1 MLSDP
6 IHMQCPCCAT
16 ASDFYVENVFEELDA
31 PGEVGSWRC
40 GRSSDVCQVGPV
52 SCLTVCRAP
61 YPVFQWFYNS
71 TTQLLYLYYN
81 GTGSPPEKNQY
92 VVTSNVKVLFNITGT
107 QAEPV
112 TGVSLL
118 GLGYVVGVSNCRSVG
133 CQLV

>member
-1 MLSDP
+1 M
-6 IHMQCPCCAT
+6 
-16 ASDFYVENVFEELDA
+16 ENVFEELDA
-31 PGEVGSWRC
+31 PGEVGSWC
-40 GRSSDVCQVGPV
+40 CACSSDVCQVGLV

-118 GLGYVVGVSNCRSVG
+118 GLGYVVGVSSRRQVG